1 TYAVVYETVT
11 PYNTAQ
17 KVREVQYAHTKYRMY
32 FVQGDTPVQRLLCSA
47 DFTNWQFAAFTF
59 GVNPNDELGST
70 PNVALTPSGTEV
82 GKVISLT
89 ASSFPNW
96 SNTET

>member
-1 TYAVVYETVT
+1 
-11 PYNTAQ
+11 
-17 KVREVQYAHTKYRMY
+17 REVQYAHTKYRMY

-70 PNVALTPSGTEV
+70 PNVALSPSGTEV

-96 SNTET
+96 SNTETYLTGDRVIHNSK